1 MRCLTTGYLFRRSV
15 GVRID
20 VAGVQVDETA
30 VLRIVEY
37 EFVGVAGNARIC
49 GAEVE
54 FNHSIPEFPAMRP
67 ALPVGHISVVTLHSV
82 INQIAVL
89 IL

>member
-1 MRCLTTGYLFRRSV
+1 MRVAVALPNDWIFVFDAASEF
-15 GVRID
+15 RID

-67 ALPVGHISVVTLHSV
+67 ALQLV
-82 INQIAVL
+82 IYPL
-89 IL
+89 